1 MRNAGKEALL
11 VVSLLAALFTGG
23 CAYHVAG
30 RSQSLPAAIRTIAVP
45 SFENATTRY
54 RVEQRLTEATIREF
68 LARSTYRIV
77 SDAAGADAA
86 VRGKVLSVE
95 ATPLLFDTTTG
106 RPTAMLVTVRCQVWM
121 EENATKK
128 ELYRND
134 NFLFRNQYE
143 ISTDVASFFEEQD
156 PALDRLARDFSS
168 RLVAAIL
175 EGF

>member
-1 MRNAGKEALL
+1 MKGAGRRALL
-11 VVSLLAALFTGG
+11 ATAVLVAIFTGG

-30 RSQSLPAAIRTIAVP
+30 RSQSLPAMIRTIAVP
-45 SFENATTRY
+45 AFENATTRY
-54 RVEQRLTEATIREF
+54 RIEQRLTEATIWEF
-68 LARSTYRIV
+68 LARSKYRIV
-77 SDAAGADAA
+77 SDAAGADAT
-86 VRGKVLSVE
+86 VRGKVSAVE
-95 ATPLLFDTTTG
+95 TTPLLFDTTTG

>member
-1 MRNAGKEALL
+1 MRGAGRRALL
-11 VVSLLAALFTGG
+11 ATAVLAAMFNGG

-30 RSQSLPAAIRTIAVP
+30 RSQALPATIRTIAVP
-45 SFENATTRY
+45 AFENATTRY

-68 LARSTYRIV
+68 LARSKYRIV
-77 SDAAGADAA
+77 SDAAGADAT
-86 VRGKVLSVE
+86 VRGKVLVVE
-95 ATPLLFDTTTG
+95 TTPLLFDTTTG

-134 NFLFRNQYE
+134 HFLFRNQYE
-143 ISTDVASFFEEQD
+143 ISTDVAGFFEEQD